1 MPAIKASNDVQADR
15 MAALIAKGAT
25 QAEAFR
31 TIRPRHRKSEP
42 QVVADLA
49 SKFCKQYDIQARA
62 AAIRSEM
69 RLAEIYTV
77 VEWLEDSIT
86 QRNAAFAA
94 GNYNAAGNY
103 QRQIGQAVGAI
114 GADQTTVVVA
124 EKLSD
129 VELIKRLSEGNPDLA
144 KALGKTIA
152 AKPDTQDVVVK
163 LAKTG

>member
-1 MPAIKASNDVQADR
+1 MRTKTTQEVLAQR
-15 MAALIAKGAT
+15 FAAEIAKGKT
-25 QAEAFR
+25 QTDAYRTVWPRTRKLDPQRVAEYAYRFAAKHQ
-31 TIRPRHRKSEP
+31 IN
-42 QVVADLA
+42 
-49 SKFCKQYDIQARA
+49 ARVM
-62 AAIRSEM
+62 AIRSEM
-69 RLAEIYTV
+69 RLAEIYPV
-77 VEWLEDSIT
+77 AQWLNDSIT
-86 QRNAAFAA
+86 QRDAAFAA